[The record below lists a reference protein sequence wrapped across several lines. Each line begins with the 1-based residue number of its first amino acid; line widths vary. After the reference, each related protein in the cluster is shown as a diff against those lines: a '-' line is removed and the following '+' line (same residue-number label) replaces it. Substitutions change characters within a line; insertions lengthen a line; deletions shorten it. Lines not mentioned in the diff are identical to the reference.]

1 MFIIFVFRKCCLFL
15 FKVIKLKKKKVI
27 VMIFCSDNEVYS
39 LEIEN
44 DDVGFGIKVDGI
56 ENVLEDDD
64 FNNKMKVKNLE
75 NLFDNNYFLLFYWV

>member
-1 MFIIFVFRKCCLFL
+1 M
-15 FKVIKLKKKKVI
+15 KKKKLIVI
-27 VMIFCSDNEVYS
+27 IFCSDNEVYS

-44 DDVGFGIKVDGI
+44 DDVGFGIKDDGI

-64 FNNKMKVKNLE
+64 FSNKMKVKNLE

>member
-1 MFIIFVFRKCCLFL
+1 MKKNKLIVIIFY
-15 FKVIKLKKKKVI
+15 
-27 VMIFCSDNEVYS
+27 SDNEVYS

-44 DDVGFGIKVDGI
+44 DEVGFGIKDDEI